1 MVLVT
6 VVSKGGNATVRV
18 CVRSD
23 RISLLNKALCQ
34 ERMWRSQKPKCVS
47 GAAKPGLG
55 MGVVR
60 PNCVDLDVGP
70 IGGHEVLVDE
80 RTGFPDARL
89 GRIHATPTPDLPE
102 QSLAAPT
109 CRNSMFSQRSLK
121 RLGF

>member
-34 ERMWRSQKPKCVS
+34 ERMRRSQKPKCVS

-80 RTGFPDARL
+80 RTGFPDA
-89 GRIHATPTPDLPE
+89 
-102 QSLAAPT
+102 
-109 CRNSMFSQRSLK
+109 
-121 RLGF
+121 